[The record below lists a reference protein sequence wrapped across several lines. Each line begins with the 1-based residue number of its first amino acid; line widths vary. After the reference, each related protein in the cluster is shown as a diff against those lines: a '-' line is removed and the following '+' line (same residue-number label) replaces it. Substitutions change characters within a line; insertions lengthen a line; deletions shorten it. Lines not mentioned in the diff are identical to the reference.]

1 MTFLRSVLGVTSCA
15 LAGFL
20 IGCFAED
27 SGDCSAGVPCPN
39 RGEAC
44 DDVSKTCEPQ
54 MLDVDGTGDDPA
66 PAGFTETLP
75 FFRGKVCA
83 ATKVQPGDTVPVHVE
98 MCIHKCV
105 NITGHKF
112 KSQYKCNGSFCE
124 AALVV
129 YSPDGQGAGCP
140 PDVFGKFAKADCEYL
155 MVDATVGPFTI
166 PASGAIT
173 GTGSLELPFLTNAD
187 VDEIAG
193 TTNFDKVWEIIY
205 KYPQDP
211 GRVFQLTMNPSNP
224 KAPANCT
231 DDPSLCSCKEIGF

>member
-1 MTFLRSVLGVTSCA
+1 MNCLRSVFGVTSCA

-44 DDVSKTCEPQ
+44 DEASKTCEPQ
-54 MLDVDGTGDDPA
+54 TLSVDGTGEGA
-66 PAGFTETLP
+66 TNFTETLP

-83 ATKVQPGDTVPVHVE
+83 ATKVQPGDAIPVYIE
-98 MCIHKCV
+98 MCRHNPCV
-105 NITGHKF
+105 TPKGHKF

-124 AALVV
+124 AALVA
-129 YSPDGQGAGCP
+129 YLTDAQGSGCP
-140 PDVFGKFAKADCEYL
+140 ADVFGKFDKASCEYHEIT
-155 MVDATVGPFTI
+155 ANVGPFTI
-166 PASGAIT
+166 ASSGAIT
-173 GTGSLELPFLTNAD
+173 GTGTLELPFLTNDD

-193 TTNFDKVWEIIY
+193 TDNFDKVWEIIY

-211 GRVFQLTMNPSNP
+211 GRVFQISMNPSNP